1 MPTLKTVSQK
11 SESIQIGV
19 NSGSNLLGGDSDE
32 LTGAGGKWEDEEER
46 RFYEEIPDLKDYV
59 PRSVL
64 GIEGDGDEEKA
75 DDKEK
80 ERQEKERVEEEVRK
94 LEEEL
99 AEMKIDGDGG
109 VTINGKGEEVAD
121 DADELVFSRS
131 RIGAFMVLTI
141 TQVFQRRRPGPPRS
155 RHPILPRWRRKARL
169 SCSLLCSP
177 ASRTRRTGRSST
189 RRRWTSRSS
198 TPRRRGRGSSSS

>member
-1 MPTLKTVSQK
+1 MPTLKTASQK

-19 NSGSNLLGGDSDE
+19 SSGSSLLGGDSDE

-64 GIEGDGDEEKA
+64 GIEGDGDEENE
-75 DDKEK
+75 DGKEK

-99 AEMKIDGDGG
+99 ADMKIDADGG
-109 VTINGKGEEVAD
+109 VTINGKGEEVAE

-131 RIGAFMVLTI
+131 RIGAFIVLTI
-141 TQVFQRRRPGPPRS
+141 TQVFQRRRPGRPRS
-155 RHPILPRWRRKARL
+155 RHPALPRWPRKVPH
-169 SCSLLCSP
+169 SCSLLFLL
-177 ASRTRRTGRSST
+177 ASRTRPIGQSSI
-189 RRRWTSRSS
+189 RRRSTLHSS
-198 TPRRRGRGSSSS
+198 TPRLRGRGS